1 LNNLTKGRPP
11 FTVEQKGKIPKEYLK
26 EEDPSAQKEKE
37 DPLAQKEKEDPSAQK
52 EKEDSL
58 AREEDPSAQKEKQED
73 PSAQKETQEDPSAQK
88 EKDPSVKKEKEKQMR
103 IQKQKQKQKQDDR
116 SELVL
121 YIHDNEL
128 IKGIVDKAQFGK
140 YGIVHTVHELY
151 GADIAG
157 ILLSTF
163 SRVFTLFLQVNL
175 QITLPF
181 FNRG

>member
-1 LNNLTKGRPP
+1 LNHLTKGRPP

-26 EEDPSAQKEKE
+26 EEDPSAQKEK

>member
-1 LNNLTKGRPP
+1 MNHLTKGCPP

-26 EEDPSAQKEKE
+26 EAPNAK
-37 DPLAQKEKEDPSAQK
+37 KEKEDPSAKK
-52 EKEDSL
+52 EKEDPSAENEKEDSS
-58 AREEDPSAQKEKQED
+58 ARKEDCSAQKEK
-73 PSAQKETQEDPSAQK
+73 DPSAQK
-88 EKDPSVKKEKEKQMR
+88 EKDLSIKKEEEKQKR
-103 IQKQKQKQKQDDR
+103 IQIQIQKQKQDDR

-128 IKGIVDKAQFGK
+128 IKGIIDKAQFGK

-151 GADIAG
+151 GADTAG

-163 SRVFTLFLQVNL
+163 SRLFTLFLQVNL

-181 FNRG
+181 SFNNCG

>member
-1 LNNLTKGRPP
+1 M
-11 FTVEQKGKIPKEYLK
+11 EQKGKIPKEYLK
-26 EEDPSAQKEKE
+26 EGDPFAQEEK
-37 DPLAQKEKEDPSAQK
+37 DSPAQQQEEDPSAQK

-58 AREEDPSAQKEKQED
+58 ARKEDPSAQKEKQED
-73 PSAQKETQEDPSAQK
+73 PSAQKETQEDPSAKKETQEDPSAQK
-88 EKDPSVKKEKEKQMR
+88 EKDSSVKKEKEKQNR
-103 IQKQKQKQKQDDR
+103 IWKQKQKQKQDDC

-163 SRVFTLFLQVNL
+163 SRLFTLFLQVNL

-181 FNRG
+181 F